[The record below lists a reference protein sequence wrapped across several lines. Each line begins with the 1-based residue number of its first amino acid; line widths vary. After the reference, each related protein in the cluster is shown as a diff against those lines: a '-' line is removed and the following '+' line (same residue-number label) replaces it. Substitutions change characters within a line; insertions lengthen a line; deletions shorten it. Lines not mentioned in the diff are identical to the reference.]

1 VAAADEGTDLAAVLR
16 AARARGGEALERTP
30 ELLPVLAEAGV
41 VDAGG
46 AGILLLLDVFLNVV
60 DGTPVPVP
68 THVEGPVFVDAPS
81 GHAEPG
87 GHGDVSDL
95 RYEVMYF
102 LEAPDHAIPAFK
114 DVWAGIGDSI
124 VVVGGDGIWN
134 CHIHT
139 DDIGASIEAAIDIGT
154 PRKIRVTDLIEQVE
168 EEAWVREA
176 SSATALEVPYELR
189 APVAC
194 AVVAVATG
202 AGIRRIFHS
211 LGVQGIVTGGQS
223 MNPSTAELLDAVE
236 KVPAD
241 QVVILPN
248 NKNIIPVAEQVDGQ
262 TAKSVHVVPTK
273 GITEGFAALVVY
285 DPEADGGANAQ
296 EMTEAAASVVA
307 GEVTRAVRASSCDV
321 GPIAEGDWLGIARD
335 GIRAV
340 EGELGDAA
348 TKLLAELV
356 LPSHEIVTIIEG
368 DEASVGCT
376 RHITEWLN
384 EHRPA
389 ATCEVHHGGQPLYPY
404 LFGIE

>member
-1 VAAADEGTDLAAVLR
+1 
-16 AARARGGEALERTP
+16 
-30 ELLPVLAEAGV
+30 
-41 VDAGG
+41 
-46 AGILLLLDVFLNVV
+46 
-60 DGTPVPVP
+60 
-68 THVEGPVFVDAPS
+68 
-81 GHAEPG
+81 
-87 GHGDVSDL
+87 
-95 RYEVMYF
+95 
-102 LEAPDHAIPAFK
+102 
-114 DVWAGIGDSI
+114 
-124 VVVGGDGIWN
+124 
-134 CHIHT
+134 
-139 DDIGASIEAAIDIGT
+139 
-154 PRKIRVTDLIEQVE
+154 VE

-176 SSATALEVPYELR
+176 SSAPAIEVPAELR
-189 APVAC
+189 TPVTC

-223 MNPSTAELLDAVE
+223 MNPSTAELLQAVE
-236 KVPAD
+236 QVPAD
-241 QVVILPN
+241 EVVILPN

-262 TAKSVHVVPTK
+262 TSKSVHVVPTK

-285 DPEADGGANAQ
+285 DPEADGAANAG
-296 EMTEAAASVVA
+296 EMTEAAAAVVA
-307 GEVTRAVRASSCDV
+307 GELTQAVRDSSCDV

-340 EGELGDAA
+340 EGELTDAA

-368 DEASVGCT
+368 EGATAGST
-376 RHITEWLN
+376 RHITEWLS

>member
-1 VAAADEGTDLAAVLR
+1 
-16 AARARGGEALERTP
+16 
-30 ELLPVLAEAGV
+30 
-41 VDAGG
+41 
-46 AGILLLLDVFLNVV
+46 
-60 DGTPVPVP
+60 
-68 THVEGPVFVDAPS
+68 
-81 GHAEPG
+81 
-87 GHGDVSDL
+87 
-95 RYEVMYF
+95 
-102 LEAPDHAIPAFK
+102 
-114 DVWAGIGDSI
+114 VWAGIGDSI

-154 PRKIRVTDLIEQVE
+154 PRKIRVTDLLEQVE

-176 SSATALEVPYELR
+176 SSAAAIEVPDDLR
-189 APVAC
+189 TPVTC

-223 MNPSTAELLDAVE
+223 MNPSTAELLEAVE

-248 NKNIIPVAEQVDGQ
+248 NKNIIPVAQQVDAHTSKQ
-262 TAKSVHVVPTK
+262 VHVVPTK

-285 DPEADGGANAQ
+285 DPEADGAENRD
-296 EMTEAAASVVA
+296 EMTEAAEAVVA
-307 GEVTRAVRASSCDV
+307 GEVTRAVRASTCDV

-335 GIRAV
+335 GIRSV
-340 EGELGDAA
+340 EAELNAAA

-368 DEASVGCT
+368 EGATAGST
-376 RHITEWLN
+376 RYITEWLA

-389 ATCEVHHGGQPLYPY
+389 STCEVHHGGQPLYPY
-404 LFGIE
+404 LFGVE